1 MEPIIKTDPYADT
14 ANPAVAAAGLKS
26 SSDTPKTNDSQKNTP
41 ANPDTDRYTPDEKH
55 PSIGLYS
62 VDTDENGKREIF
74 FDAPEQADDRAA
86 ASQDA
91 PPNPLEE
98 SPKSDESKKNW
109 PRLNGNLARK
119 TTILTGGSICSV
131 QKLAPAELPSLIF
144 MCGNLLEKS
153 RPQSQGQAAQ
163 YKTVLQIQE

>member
-41 ANPDTDRYTPDEKH
+41 AKPDTDRYTPDEKH

-62 VDTDENGKREIF
+62 VDTDGNSKRKIF
-74 FDAPEQADDRAA
+74 FDAPEQADDKAA

-91 PPNPLEE
+91 SPNSLEE

-109 PRLNGNLARK
+109 PRLNGK
-119 TTILTGGSICSV
+119 MTHICG
-131 QKLAPAELPSLIF
+131 LFL
-144 MCGNLLEKS
+144 MG
-153 RPQSQGQAAQ
+153 
-163 YKTVLQIQE
+163 